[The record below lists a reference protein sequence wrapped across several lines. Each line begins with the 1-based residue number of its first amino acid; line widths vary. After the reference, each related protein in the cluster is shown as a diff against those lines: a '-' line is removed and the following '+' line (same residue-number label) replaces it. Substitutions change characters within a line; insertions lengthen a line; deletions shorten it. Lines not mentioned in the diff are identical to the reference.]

1 MERTEQM
8 YTLHMQLDFGKV
20 KVGAPPTPHL
30 TLQSRSHG
38 LVQEVLRG
46 VGGGGPTGGG
56 RAARAVDLGPW
67 TPCGK

>member
-30 TLQSRSHG
+30 TLQSTS
-38 LVQEVLRG
+38 
-46 VGGGGPTGGG
+46 
-56 RAARAVDLGPW
+56 
-67 TPCGK
+67 